1 MKKDTADLDGQ
12 GCSAV
17 AHGENHATLLNG
29 GNLRTQVAP
38 QDCAALHPTKE

>member
-12 GCSAV
+12 GCPAV
-17 AHGENHATLLNG
+17 AHGGNHATLLNG

-38 QDCAALHPTKE
+38 QERAALHLTRL